1 MVTYNAMTITILG
14 DGGWGTTLAIH
25 LAKKGYKTR
34 LWGAFPEHI
43 KTVKKTGENK
53 KFLPG
58 VILPANIDIL
68 SDISKSVAVSDIIIL
83 AVPSQYMREVLVKIE
98 KANINDK
105 AIILSAAKGI
115 ENDTNKRMS
124 EIIKEILGNVN
135 LAVLS
140 GPSIAYEVAREIP
153 TTVVISSTDDEI
165 TKKLQDILITDKLR
179 VYTSS
184 DVVGVELGGALK
196 NIVAIAA
203 GIGDGLGLGSNAKA
217 ATLTRGLAEISRLG
231 VAMGAKRETFS
242 GLSGMGDLVTTCI
255 SSHGRN
261 RWFGEEL
268 GKGRKTKEILG
279 STEMVVEGV
288 ATAKSAYELAK
299 IKNVDIPITNQVYQV
314 IYKDKDPKRAV
325 YDLMTRAPKAEA

>member
-25 LAKKGYKTR
+25 LAKKGYNAR

-43 KTVKKTGENK
+43 KIVKKTGENK

-68 SDISKSVAVSDIIIL
+68 SDISKSIAFSDIIIL
-83 AVPSQYMREVLVKIE
+83 AVPSQYMREILVKME
-98 KANINDK
+98 KANVNDK

-115 ENDTNKRMS
+115 ENGTNKRMS
-124 EIIKEILGNVN
+124 EVIKKTLGNVN

-153 TTVVISSTDDEI
+153 TTVVISSTDSEI
-165 TKKLQDILITDKLR
+165 SKKLQDILITDKLR

-184 DVVGVELGGALK
+184 DIVGVELGGALK

-217 ATLTRGLAEISRLG
+217 AILTRGLAEISRLG

-279 STEMVVEGV
+279 STEMVVEGA

-299 IKNVDIPITNQVYQV
+299 IKNVDMPITNQVYQV

-325 YDLMTRAPKAEA
+325 YDLMTRTPKAEA